1 MKNRRWLINGR
12 PVGRQLAATDFKWSE
27 DEVPAPG
34 EGEVLVRNLYLSMSP
49 ASKGAMENVGDYR
62 APTEIG
68 EVMRAEAVAE
78 VVESKA
84 PGLAPGDKV
93 IGPFGWQ
100 DYAVAA
106 APLVTKIP
114 DDEFLTAR
122 LGATGITGLTGFFG
136 MQRVAKPFPGDTV
149 VITGAGGATGTVA
162 GQIARIAGCRV
173 IGVTGGEAK
182 CKALVD
188 DLGFDAAV
196 DYKAGD
202 VLEQVKALTPDGID
216 VLWDNA
222 GGPVLNDL
230 LSHIALHARVVICGG
245 TSRYDTDEKVPGP
258 ENYFNLVFKRASMTG
273 FLIYDYLAE
282 FPQGRAR
289 LEGWIRQGLLRP
301 KESIREGLEN
311 APDTLFGIFQG
322 ANLGKQLVKVA

>member
-1 MKNRRWLINGR
+1 MKNRAWLINGR
-12 PVGRQLAATDFKWSE
+12 PNGRQLAPTDFKWSE
-27 DEVPAPG
+27 GEAPTPG
-34 EGEVLVRNLYLSMSP
+34 DGEVLVRNLYLSMSP

-68 EVMRAEAVAE
+68 EVMRAEALAE
-78 VVESKA
+78 IVESRTA
-84 PGLAPGDKV
+84 GFSPGDKV

-106 APLVTKIP
+106 AALVTKVP
-114 DDEFLTAR
+114 DNEFLTAR
-122 LGATGITGLTGFFG
+122 LGATGITGLTGYFG
-136 MQRVAKPFPGDTV
+136 MKHVARPFPGDTV

-182 CKALVD
+182 RRALID

-202 VLEQVKALTPDGID
+202 VLEQVKVLAPDGID

-222 GGPVLNDL
+222 GGSILNDL
-230 LSHIALHARVVICGG
+230 LGHIALNSRVVICGG
-245 TSRYDTDEKVPGP
+245 TSRYDTDQKIPGP
-258 ENYFNLVFKRASMTG
+258 ENYFNLVFKRASMSG

-282 FPQGRAR
+282 FPQGRAH
-289 LEGWIRQGLLRP
+289 LEAWIRKGQLRP

-311 APDTLFGIFQG
+311 APDTLLGIFQG